1 MNDATALET
10 SFAGAIDFFQN
21 LHRKLGALEADVAAR
36 HESLAKVAASLEA
49 FRQDQQGDHQALAA
63 LASHCETQLGQLPQM
78 RLDIEKL
85 QQQWHQFEI
94 LSRTL
99 QEEQQSRQTLATVLQ
114 ADLQA
119 QHHALR
125 DDFEARLEAIAAQK
139 TIVISHIDALKER
152 LSAVNE
158 ILQHHQQRQDAF
170 QEALDKHQST
180 DSIQAQQNQL
190 EALAES
196 FTALNA
202 RLQTVQLD
210 LLILNRNSESEEQ
223 RQLTQT
229 ELQQARQEL
238 QKHQDRFKY
247 LETLVTKLSSD
258 THSTR
263 QILNVLQSDL
273 SVQSDTLR
281 VLDQTWQDGLT
292 HYQQRLSGLENS
304 LSQPLSAPA
313 NPRLTPAI
321 TAVPDEASSFST
333 TLSEE
338 SPFLVTPSDESEE
351 SPFLVAPSDES
362 SETPS
367 IAPNPLSEHL
377 SEPPSALQTDE
388 LLALREALTTQSLL
402 LDQLQQ
408 SLEQKLVSQN
418 QRLDA
423 LETRIDTPSSQPT
436 PALQADLEPL
446 KAAVAEQAG
455 ALAEWRDYTQQR
467 WTTLSTLLANQGE
480 EFQTLLTQLT
490 ELQQQIAESQEQA
503 SLDVAA
509 SQPVDSE
516 ALTQTH
522 QVQQHLELL
531 QETVAGLETR
541 LTGQAQAF
549 SSNFEQFQSLNIAI
563 QELQQQLG
571 KLDSSR
577 RLSMIEQLIAA
588 QEQTV
593 TQLAIDLQ
601 HTKEEAQQVSEVAQ
615 TQGTH
620 SKLEEMA
627 TRLDQQY
634 EQLISLSAT
643 VDAIRSNNKATQ
655 EKILTMAANVA
666 QRLHEFQN
674 QLVAAKTTQG
684 EQLQAVEQKL
694 IVLQA
699 AVETMETQRKSR
711 RWFSMPASLTT
722 VVLVIGATLLAIL
735 TQFS

>member
-94 LSRTL
+94 LSLTL
-99 QEEQQSRQTLATVLQ
+99 QEEQQSRQTLATVLK

-170 QEALDKHQST
+170 QEALNKHQST

-210 LLILNRNSESEEQ
+210 ILILNRNSESEEQ

-338 SPFLVTPSDESEE
+338 SPFLVTPSDES
-351 SPFLVAPSDES
+351 

-388 LLALREALTTQSLL
+388 LLALREALATQSLL

-446 KAAVAEQAG
+446 QAAVVEQAG

-490 ELQQQIAESQEQA
+490 ELQQQITENQEQA